1 MWRLQGLM
9 TQLQCSFAGVLS
21 SPLKPYNLQCL
32 EEKWLI
38 YPNHPLPEL
47 ELSSLLTF
55 LGLRFCLNAAWLEK
69 VLVALVLILCAAT
82 GKQKLTDMFQWSQME
97 AWWIGSVSFN
107 TEGRHL
113 WTSLNPRYIIKDDG
127 NNMQHF
133 GSMCAPPNSLNQ
145 ILKGP
150 PNQITLSTTTGSPLL
165 PDYLINLLQIKYK
178 LLKV

>member
-1 MWRLQGLM
+1 MPWRKM
-9 TQLQCSFAGVLS
+9 TYLPKPSITRAGAFQFAYLS
-21 SPLKPYNLQCL
+21 QVEILLKYSIAW
-32 EEKWLI
+32 EGAGSI
-38 YPNHPLPEL
+38 
-47 ELSSLLTF
+47 SS
-55 LGLRFCLNAAWLEK
+55 N
-69 VLVALVLILCAAT
+69 VLISSNSNSNSVRCY
-82 GKQKLTDMFQWSQME
+82 MFQWSQME
-97 AWWIGSVSFN
+97 AWWIGGVSFN

-133 GSMCAPPNSLNQ
+133 GSMCAPPNSFNQ

-150 PNQITLSTTTGSPLL
+150 SNQITLRNTTGSPLL